1 MRPYAALGKWYTPKT
16 SHESYRERG
25 VASWYGRRYHGQRTA
40 TGEVYDMYGMTAAH
54 PTLPLPSYVRVTN
67 MSNGKSVVLRV
78 NDRGPFLSDR
88 LIDLSYTAA
97 YKLDVLDSG
106 SGFVEV
112 ESILPGTFTAMQ
124 VAAAPVPDAMQFPA
138 QERTSRQDSPEA
150 QRQAVVA
157 RPDLFEVLGASG
169 DPASV
174 QDNARIT
181 ASTQQVTAGGIYL
194 QLGAFSA
201 YDNADSFLARMRS
214 QLPST
219 ADIGIVAQNGLYK
232 VHAGPYPDHAV
243 ARQAADKIAQTLS
256 IKPIFLKR

>member
-1 MRPYAALGKWYTPKT
+1 
-16 SHESYRERG
+16 
-25 VASWYGRRYHGQRTA
+25 
-40 TGEVYDMYGMTAAH
+40 
-54 PTLPLPSYVRVTN
+54 
-67 MSNGKSVVLRV
+67 
-78 NDRGPFLSDR
+78 
-88 LIDLSYTAA
+88 
-97 YKLDVLDSG
+97 
-106 SGFVEV
+106 
-112 ESILPGTFTAMQ
+112 
-124 VAAAPVPDAMQFPA
+124 
-138 QERTSRQDSPEA
+138 
-150 QRQAVVA
+150 VVA
-157 RPDLFEVLGASG
+157 RPDLFEVLDASLGASG

-219 ADIGIVAQNGLYK
+219 ADLGIVAQNGLYK